1 MSGAQIFSRLLVVTL
16 SVAASCGCTRVDN
29 QSMGRRLPKEPKSSG
44 TSTHAIETELP
55 GQADLEAPMSATE
68 SYNQQAL
75 PPRTSAPDSAEAE
88 ALFDELDSV
97 LQELDSLLGSTEN
110 WEISLP

>member
-1 MSGAQIFSRLLVVTL
+1 MSGAQIFSRLLLLTL

-29 QSMGRRLPKEPKSSG
+29 QSIGRRLPKEPKSSS
-44 TSTHAIETELP
+44 TSTHAIETEMP
-55 GQADLEAPMSATE
+55 GLADLEAPISATDA
-68 SYNQQAL
+68 YNQQAL